1 VSGAAFLLHGVTLAL
16 VWFFALNVAVTLL
29 VAAVAAY
36 LTTRDAPRRPA
47 FWLGLRL
54 LPVAASVVFVA
65 AVFVPSYLQYE
76 PRDVFENFN
85 AVLAV
90 INVVHLWRL
99 LRHRHD
105 EKEYQVLQVDESDEY
120 LGYILD
126 RHQKEIT
133 RFNPGFTPGTSQYA
147 FLVQHGDRTV
157 GVVLA
162 HDAGDSRAQIDLDYA
177 VPKYRDFT
185 PGEFVYRRSD
195 VFTDRGFRQVLAS
208 PRMRDSTPYLKNL
221 GFHRDGDD
229 LVLNL

>member
-1 VSGAAFLLHGVTLAL
+1 MDVWSVIGWGGSAL
-16 VWFFALNVAVTLL
+16 VVLSLL
-29 VAAVAAY
+29 Q
-36 LTTRDAPRRPA
+36 TRILR
-47 FWLGLRL
+47 LRL
-54 LPVAASVVFVA
+54 LNLVGCVILVAFNAVVGVWPM
-65 AVFVPSYLQYE
+65 VGM
-76 PRDVFENFN
+76 N

-105 EKEYQVLQVDESDEY
+105 EAAYEVLQVGDGDAY
-120 LGYILD
+120 LGFVLE
-126 RHQKEIT
+126 RHQKDIS
-133 RFNPGFTPGTSQYA
+133 RFNPGFTAGSSPYA

-162 HDAGDSRAQIDLDYA
+162 HDAGTGRAQIDLDYV

-195 VFTDRGFRQVLAS
+195 VFTEQGFRQVIA
-208 PRMRDSTPYLKNL
+208 PRRMRDSSTYLKKL
-221 GFHRDGDD
+221 GFRREGDD

>member
-1 VSGAAFLLHGVTLAL
+1 MDVWSIIGWGGSAL
-16 VWFFALNVAVTLL
+16 VVVSLLQTRILRLRVLNLIGCVIL
-29 VAAVAAY
+29 VGFNAAVGVW
-36 LTTRDAPRRPA
+36 PMV
-47 FWLGLRL
+47 GM
-54 LPVAASVVFVA
+54 
-65 AVFVPSYLQYE
+65 
-76 PRDVFENFN
+76 N

-105 EKEYQVLQVDESDEY
+105 AAEYLVLPVHESDAY
-120 LGYILD
+120 LSYVLEQ
-126 RHQKEIT
+126 HQKDIT
-133 RFNPGFTPGTSQYA
+133 RFNPGFTAGASPYA

-162 HDAGDSRAQIDLDYA
+162 HDAGAGRAQIDLDYV

-185 PGEFVYRRSD
+185 PGEFVYRRSE
-195 VFTDRGFRQVLAS
+195 VFTDQGFRQVLAP
-208 PRMRDSTPYLKNL
+208 PRMRESTPYLKNL

>member
-1 VSGAAFLLHGVTLAL
+1 MDVWSIIGWGGSAL
-16 VWFFALNVAVTLL
+16 VVWSLL
-29 VAAVAAY
+29 Q
-36 LTTRDAPRRPA
+36 TRI
-47 FWLGLRL
+47 LRL
-54 LPVAASVVFVA
+54 RILNLIGCVILVGFNAVVGVWPM
-65 AVFVPSYLQYE
+65 VGM
-76 PRDVFENFN
+76 N

-105 EKEYQVLQVDESDEY
+105 EAEYQVLQVNETDAY
-120 LGYILD
+120 LGFVLEQ
-126 RHQKEIT
+126 HQKDIS
-133 RFNPGFTPGTSQYA
+133 RFNPGFTPGTSPYA

-162 HDAGDSRAQIDLDYA
+162 HDAGSGRAQIDLDYV

-185 PGEFVYRRSD
+185 PGEFVYRRSE
-195 VFTDRGFRQVLAS
+195 VFIEHGFRQVIAP

-221 GFHRDGDD
+221 GFHREGEH